1 MSIFFLFIFVFT
13 YLDLLTYAKQTN
25 HWEKKNEKK
34 TENVINSDLTLGLKG
49 GLGKQRHW
57 QKESG
62 WKQLQTMRNTKLV
75 AFPHCI
81 HMHNHTCIQSH
92 THSSQRQR
100 QHSCVS
106 LCLWD
111 VEEENES
118 WREQLLGGGW
128 MGLRRAD
135 GSLWK
140 ERITCAR
147 LLSCHILISHPQF
160 IQPCRCHHF
169 HLCAAV
175 VWCQVHTQK
184 HTLLPKP
191 PQQSAC
197 LMSVRNTRWRS
208 GEGGVYCLCAFTF
221 LLLFKREN
229 WKKENREINYLRY
242 LFFEG

>member
-1 MSIFFLFIFVFT
+1 MLAIIFWPLSGSGGVVTCCVTHIWRTTFLSSWCWMSIFFLFIFVFT

-34 TENVINSDLTLGLKG
+34 TENVINSDLTLGVKG

-118 WREQLLGGGW
+118 WREQLLGGGGW
-128 MGLRRAD
+128 GCAVPTD
-135 GSLWK
+135 HSGKNASLVLVCW
-140 ERITCAR
+140 
-147 LLSCHILISHPQF
+147 
-160 IQPCRCHHF
+160 
-169 HLCAAV
+169 AV
-175 VWCQVHTQK
+175 
-184 HTLLPKP
+184 
-191 PQQSAC
+191 
-197 LMSVRNTRWRS
+197 
-208 GEGGVYCLCAFTF
+208 TF
-221 LLLFKREN
+221 
-229 WKKENREINYLRY
+229 
-242 LFFEG
+242 

>member
-34 TENVINSDLTLGLKG
+34 TENVINSDLTLGVKG

-118 WREQLLGGGW
+118 WREQLLGGV
-128 MGLRRAD
+128 D
-135 GSLWK
+135 GAAPCR
-140 ERITCAR
+140 RITLER
-147 LLSCHILISHPQF
+147 TH
-160 IQPCRCHHF
+160 
-169 HLCAAV
+169 HLCSFVELSHFNLAPPV
-175 VWCQVHTQK
+175 HSTLPLSPLPPLCCCSLVSGTHSKTHTFTKTTPTISLPHVCQEHQVE
-184 HTLLPKP
+184 
-191 PQQSAC
+191 
-197 LMSVRNTRWRS
+197 WR
-208 GEGGVYCLCAFTF
+208 GWG
-221 LLLFKREN
+221 LLLVCLYIFSA
-229 WKKENREINYLRY
+229 I
-242 LFFEG
+242 